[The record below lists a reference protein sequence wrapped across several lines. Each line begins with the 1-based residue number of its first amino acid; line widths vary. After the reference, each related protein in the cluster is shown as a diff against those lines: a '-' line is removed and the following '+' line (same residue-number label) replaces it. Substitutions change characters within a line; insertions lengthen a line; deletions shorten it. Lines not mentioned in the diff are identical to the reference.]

1 MKGHMEK
8 DGFHPHTQ
16 SKGVRKSR
24 DQLTKTEGIKIERKK
39 RFISEDDLDRKSN
52 LEIDALF
59 KEVEKSWTKN
69 ELISNEGDGQA
80 LVYTNKEDPDYTF
93 ELHPLTEEEFEDP
106 DGNKLEEPILT
117 DAWYWFPT
125 KNEKALQN
133 SPFTLSETGGYTR
146 KDAIREFKKDFISY
160 DQEFSS

>member
-1 MKGHMEK
+1 MTDYKK
-8 DGFHPHTQ
+8 VT
-16 SKGVRKSR
+16 RKSR
-24 DQLTKTEGIKIERKK
+24 DLEVKTQGIKIERQK

-52 LEIDALF
+52 LEIVALF

-69 ELISNEGDGQA
+69 ELVSNEGDGQA

-93 ELHPLTEEEFEDP
+93 ELHPLTEEEFEDA

-117 DAWYWFPT
+117 NAWYWFPA

-146 KDAIREFKKDFISY
+146 QDAIREFKKDFISY